1 MARPPHVKSSLR
13 SLLRLVVLSVDGMHP
28 AFYRRPRDFGLKI
41 PNILSLVKSG
51 ASADAVEG
59 IYPSTTYPAH
69 ATLVTGVPANT
80 STPPKQQAT
89 ALQGGLECS

>member
-1 MARPPHVKSSLR
+1 
-13 SLLRLVVLSVDGMHP
+13 MHP

-51 ASADAVEG
+51 ASADAVES

-69 ATLVTGVPANT
+69 ATLVTGVP
-80 STPPKQQAT
+80 P
-89 ALQGGLECS
+89 GVHGI